1 MENKTEITPQILEKN
16 DFELNS
22 DGWLWTQWGDEFSNY
37 IYIQFRKNGGIRR
50 IELDFKN
57 AVHCTIM
64 TGEICTVDWL
74 NQLLRL
80 FKIDKQIE

>member
-16 DFELNS
+16 GFELKP
-22 DGWLWTQWGDEFSNY
+22 DGWLWSQWGDEFSNY
-37 IYIQFRKNGGIRR
+37 IHIQFRKNGGIRR
-50 IELDFKN
+50 IELNFTN
-57 AVHCTIM
+57 VVHCTIM